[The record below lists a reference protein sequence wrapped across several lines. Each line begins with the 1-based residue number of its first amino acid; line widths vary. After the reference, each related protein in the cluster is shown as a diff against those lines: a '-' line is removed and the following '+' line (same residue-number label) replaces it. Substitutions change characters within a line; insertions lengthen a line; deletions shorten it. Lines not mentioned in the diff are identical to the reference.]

1 MIQQMTQ
8 KKQQR
13 NKGQR
18 AWGRLKNLPHKFFKK
33 NLKKYLH
40 FSETYYI
47 LSLVLMSYQSLK

>member
-1 MIQQMTQ
+1 M
-8 KKQQR
+8 
-13 NKGQR
+13 GQVEKS
-18 AWGRLKNLPHKFFKK
+18 AHKFFKK